1 MKNIGVEYRVGSYT
15 DSELHLESSQP
26 SSGGDCP
33 ERLGRPL

>member
-1 MKNIGVEYRVGSYT
+1 MKNMVLAHRVGSYT
-15 DSELHLESSQP
+15 DSELYFESSQP